1 MNHEHM
7 LHSLFIFRT
16 QPYISMDYANKLW
29 LKYGF
34 SSHNNGQSVR
44 SWFKIQQKNSMDCL
58 TGNASYSFLTA
69 FMIKKSNIF
78 NLLTFISYHVP
89 DQFKIECHSLTF
101 VAMVF
106 EMLSLCSKQN
116 LAGNLSNADAHKT

>member
-1 MNHEHM
+1 
-7 LHSLFIFRT
+7 
-16 QPYISMDYANKLW
+16 
-29 LKYGF
+29 
-34 SSHNNGQSVR
+34 
-44 SWFKIQQKNSMDCL
+44 MDCL